1 MTRTDFAPGSN
12 SLTLFF
18 NLTARLFMAL
28 IGTRQTL
35 SQKLQQKLSPQQI
48 QLMKLLQI
56 PTATLEQ
63 RIQEELE
70 ANPALEEGDETAD
83 LLEGMS
89 GMEMADSDAE
99 YFDREEKNGKEERA
113 EEDSG
118 SLDDIDRDT
127 ADEYADEEEVVSI
140 REDDVELD
148 DYLMDFIEDDP
159 ATYKTRGDDHG
170 AEEEERT
177 IPLAFES
184 TFHEYLEQQLG
195 LIRLKDERE
204 HNIALQII
212 GSIDDDGYLRRE
224 LTAMVDDLLFSQNIA
239 TDEKEIERIMALV
252 QQFDPPGTGARDLRE
267 CLLLQLRYKLKQ
279 SDEIVGYEE
288 KMAIQVAIKI
298 IDQHFD
304 EFTKKHYPKLAR
316 QLNLDEEDL
325 KAAVDEILKLNPK
338 PASGFVSRSDRAA
351 NYVVPDFL
359 VNNRDGELELTLNA
373 RNAPELRINDQYRDM
388 LKAFHAG
395 RNGRRPS
402 RKEKETILFIKQKI
416 DSAKWFIDAIKQ
428 RQQTMMLTMG
438 AILDHQHE
446 YFLSGDQ
453 KKIRPMILKDVA
465 DATGLDISTV
475 SRVANS
481 KYVQT
486 EFGTKRLKEFFSES
500 LQTQDGEEVST
511 LEVKKILTD
520 MIKEENKRR
529 PLSDEKL
536 KSILLKKG
544 YNIARRTVAK
554 YREQLN
560 IPVARLRKEL

>member
-1 MTRTDFAPGSN
+1 
-12 SLTLFF
+12 
-18 NLTARLFMAL
+18 MAL
-28 IGTRQTL
+28 IGAKQTL

-70 ANPALEEGDETAD
+70 ANPALDEGDETAD
-83 LLEGMS
+83 LLEGS
-89 GMEMADSDAE
+89 TENTEEEID
-99 YFDREEKNGKEERA
+99 YFAQEEEKKEDGEKEEVV
-113 EEDSG
+113 EE
-118 SLDDIDRDT
+118 LDRDT
-127 ADEYADEEEVVSI
+127 SEEYAEEEVVSLQ
-140 REDDVELD
+140 EDTVELD
-148 DYLMDFIEDDP
+148 DYLVDFIEDDP
-159 ATYKTRGDDHG
+159 GTYRTRGEDHSSN
-170 AEEEERT
+170 EEEKT
-177 IPLAFES
+177 VPLAFEN

-204 HNIALQII
+204 HDIAMQII
-212 GSIDDDGYLRRE
+212 GSIDDDGYLRRD
-224 LTAMVDDLLFSQNIA
+224 LTAMVDDLLFSQNIQ
-239 TDEKEIERIMALV
+239 TDEVEIERILLLI

-267 CLLLQLRYKLKQ
+267 CLLLQLRHKLKQ
-279 SDEIVGYEE
+279 SESIIPLEDKQAIQ
-288 KMAIQVAIKI
+288 MAIRI
-298 IDQHFD
+298 IDQYFD
-304 EFTKKHYPKLAR
+304 EFTKKHYTKLTR
-316 QLNLDEEDL
+316 QLSLEEEEL
-325 KAAVDEILKLNPK
+325 KIAVDEILKLNPK
-338 PASGFVSRSDRAA
+338 PASGFASRGDRAI

-359 VNNRDGELELTLNA
+359 VTNRDGELELTLNA
-373 RNAPELRINDQYRDM
+373 RNAPDLRINDQYRDM
-388 LKAFHAG
+388 LRAFHAG
-395 RNGRRPS
+395 RNGKRPS
-402 RKEKETILFIKQKI
+402 KKEKETILFIKQKI

-438 AILDHQHE
+438 AILDHQHD

-453 KKIRPMILKDVA
+453 KKIRPMILKDIA
-465 DATGLDISTV
+465 DATSLDISTV

-500 LQTQDGEEVST
+500 LQNKEGEEVST

-520 MIKEENKRR
+520 LIQEENKRR

-536 KSILLKKG
+536 KTLLLKKG

>member
-1 MTRTDFAPGSN
+1 MASN
-12 SLTLFF
+12 Y
-18 NLTARLFMAL
+18 
-28 IGTRQTL
+28 GPKQTL
-35 SQKLQQKLSPQQI
+35 TQKLQQKLSPQQI

-83 LLEGMS
+83 LTEGMS
-89 GMEMADSDAE
+89 EMDLADADLSYYEREQKAESGDNDSDSDTGGNDDAAGE
-99 YFDREEKNGKEERA
+99 ADM
-113 EEDSG
+113 
-118 SLDDIDRDT
+118 LDDIDRDT
-127 ADEYADEEEVVSI
+127 SDDYADEEEAVSL
-140 REDDVELD
+140 RDDDVELD

-159 ATYKTRGDDHG
+159 ATYKTRDEGRGGD
-170 AEEEERT
+170 EEEKT
-177 IPLAFES
+177 VPLAFEN

-195 LIRLKDERE
+195 LLDLDDERE
-204 HNIALQII
+204 HAIALQII

-224 LTAMVDDLLFSQNIA
+224 TSAMVDDLLFSQNIS
-239 TDEKEIERIMALV
+239 THEKEINRILQRI
-252 QQFDPPGTGARDLRE
+252 QQFDPPGIGARDLRE
-267 CLLLQLRYKLKQ
+267 CLLLQLQHRLRQ
-279 SDEIVGYEE
+279 EEDSLSHDEKV
-288 KMAIQVAIKI
+288 AIQIAIRI
-298 IDQHFD
+298 IDQYFD
-304 EFTKKHYPKLAR
+304 EFTKKHYPKLCR
-316 QLNLDEEDL
+316 QLNIDEEDL
-325 KAAVDEILKLNPK
+325 KIAVDEILKLNPK
-338 PASGFVSRSDRAA
+338 PASGFATRGDRAL

-359 VNNRDGELELTLNA
+359 VSNRDGELELTLNA
-373 RNAPELRINDQYRDM
+373 RNAPDLRINDQYRDM

-402 RKEKETILFIKQKI
+402 KKEKEAVLFIKQKI

-438 AILDHQHE
+438 AILRHQHD
-446 YFLSGDQ
+446 YFLTGDQ
-453 KKIRPMILKDVA
+453 KKIRPMILKDIA
-465 DATGLDISTV
+465 DTTSLDISTV

-486 EFGTKRLKEFFSES
+486 EFGTKRLKDFFSES
-500 LQTQDGEEVST
+500 LSTQDGEEVST

-520 MIKEENKRR
+520 IIGEENKRR

-536 KSILLKKG
+536 KSMLLKKG

-560 IPVARLRKEL
+560 IPVARLRKGL

>member
-1 MTRTDFAPGSN
+1 
-12 SLTLFF
+12 
-18 NLTARLFMAL
+18 MAS
-28 IGTRQTL
+28 IYGPKQTL

-70 ANPALEEGDETAD
+70 VNPALEEGDESAD
-83 LLEGMS
+83 LTEGMS
-89 GMEMADSDAE
+89 EMDLSDADLSFYE
-99 YFDREEKNGKEERA
+99 REQKAEAGEKEEERGPEISDSEESDVLSDIEQESA
-113 EEDSG
+113 EDYGDDDDSV
-118 SLDDIDRDT
+118 SLRD
-127 ADEYADEEEVVSI
+127 
-140 REDDVELD
+140 DDVELD
-148 DYLMDFIEDDP
+148 DYLVDFIEDDP
-159 ATYKTRGDDHG
+159 STYKTRG
-170 AEEEERT
+170 EERGGDEEDKSV
-177 IPLAFES
+177 PLAFEN

-195 LIRLKDERE
+195 LLDLDDARE
-204 HNIALQII
+204 HAIAMQII

-224 LTAMVDDLLFSQNIA
+224 SAAMVDDLLFSQNIS
-239 TDEKEIERIMALV
+239 THEKEINRILTRI
-252 QQFDPPGTGARDLRE
+252 QQFDPPGIGARDLRE
-267 CLLLQLRYKLKQ
+267 CLLLQLHHRLRQ
-279 SDEIVGYEE
+279 DEDNLSYEE
-288 KMAIQVAIKI
+288 KLAVQVAIRI

-304 EFTKKHYPKLAR
+304 EFTKKHYPKLCR
-316 QLNLDEEDL
+316 QLNIDEEDL

-338 PASGFVSRSDRAA
+338 PASGFASRGDRAL

-359 VNNRDGELELTLNA
+359 VSNRDGELELTLNA
-373 RNAPELRINDQYRDM
+373 RNAPDLRINDQYRDM

-402 RKEKETILFIKQKI
+402 RKEKEAVLFIKQKI

-438 AILDHQHE
+438 AILRHQE
-446 YFLSGDQ
+446 DYFLTGDQ
-453 KKIRPMILKDVA
+453 KKIRPMILKDIA
-465 DATGLDISTV
+465 DTTSLDISTV

-486 EFGTKRLKEFFSES
+486 EFGTKRLKDFFSES
-500 LQTQDGEEVST
+500 LSTQDGEEVST

-520 MIKEENKRR
+520 IIGEENKRR

-536 KSILLKKG
+536 KTILLKKG

-560 IPVARLRKEL
+560 VPVARLRKGL

>member
-1 MTRTDFAPGSN
+1 MASN
-12 SLTLFF
+12 Y
-18 NLTARLFMAL
+18 
-28 IGTRQTL
+28 GPKQTL
-35 SQKLQQKLSPQQI
+35 TQKLQQKLSPQQI

-70 ANPALEEGDETAD
+70 VNPALEEGDETAD
-83 LLEGMS
+83 LTEGMS
-89 GMEMADSDAE
+89 EMDLADADLSYYEREQKSESGENGSDAE
-99 YFDREEKNGKEERA
+99 VNDGDASSDA
-113 EEDSG
+113 EL
-118 SLDDIDRDT
+118 LDEIDRDT
-127 ADEYADEEEVVSI
+127 SEDYADEEEAVSL
-140 REDDVELD
+140 RDDDVELD

-159 ATYKTRGDDHG
+159 ATYKTRDEGRGGD
-170 AEEEERT
+170 EEEKT
-177 IPLAFES
+177 VPLAFEN

-195 LIRLKDERE
+195 LLDLDDERE
-204 HNIALQII
+204 RAIAMQII

-224 LTAMVDDLLFSQNIA
+224 TAAMVDDLLFSQNIS
-239 TDEKEIERIMALV
+239 THEKEINRILAKI

-267 CLLLQLRYKLKQ
+267 CLLLQLHHRLRQ
-279 SDEIVGYEE
+279 DEDSLSYEE
-288 KMAIQVAIKI
+288 KLAVQIAIRI
-298 IDQHFD
+298 IDHFFD
-304 EFTKKHYPKLAR
+304 EFTKKHYQKLCR
-316 QLNLDEEDL
+316 QLNIDEEDL
-325 KAAVDEILKLNPK
+325 KCAVDEILKLNPK
-338 PASGFVSRSDRAA
+338 PASGFATRGDRAL

-373 RNAPELRINDQYRDM
+373 RNAPDLRINDQYRDM

-395 RNGRRPS
+395 RNGRRPTK
-402 RKEKETILFIKQKI
+402 KEKEAVLFIKQKI

-438 AILDHQHE
+438 AILKHQYD
-446 YFLSGDQ
+446 YFLTGDQ
-453 KKIRPMILKDVA
+453 KKLRPMILKDIA
-465 DATGLDISTV
+465 DTTGLDISTV

-486 EFGTKRLKEFFSES
+486 EFGTKRLKDFFSES
-500 LQTQDGEEVST
+500 LSTQDGEEVST

-520 MIKEENKRR
+520 IIGEENKRR

-536 KSILLKKG
+536 KSMLMKKG

-560 IPVARLRKEL
+560 IPVARLRKGL